1 LIININILKSDLKE
15 PMSRVIYELEMNEIR
30 YHFKK
35 NEDDS
40 EGVCF
45 LGKLLR
51 IGKFPSFNIPQQSL
65 FISKM

>member
-1 LIININILKSDLKE
+1 
-15 PMSRVIYELEMNEIR
+15 MSRVIYELEMNEIR